1 MTEEEIANEPI
12 EESQKETLTSTEITQ
27 TSDLHKVIFV
37 PSMFENYFLDYASYV
52 ILDRAVPDIYDG
64 LKPVQRRILHS
75 MDELEDGRY
84 NKAANIIGN
93 TMKYH
98 PHGDAS
104 IGDAMVQLG
113 QKNITIDTQG
123 NWGNIYT
130 GDEAAAPRYIEARLT
145 KFAMEVV
152 FNHKTTEWK
161 MSYDGRNKEPIALP
175 VKFPLLL
182 AQGVEGIAVGLATK
196 ILPHNFMELID
207 ASIAIL
213 ENRDFEIY
221 PDFPT
226 GGTVDVAKYNDGVRG
241 GKIRN
246 RAKISIL
253 DKKILVIHEIPFG
266 TTTTSLITNSIAPA
280 IEKGKLKIKKIDDN
294 TAENVEI
301 LLHLQPGVSPDQT
314 IDALYAFTDCE
325 MSYSPNACVIYDRK
339 PRFMSVKEILQ
350 VNTENTVALLKRE
363 LEIELAE
370 LEEDWHK
377 WSLEKIFFEK
387 RIYKELEKDTATWE
401 KQMENIEK
409 AFDPYRDM
417 FRRGITR
424 DDILKL
430 CEKPV
435 RKISKFDIK
444 QADDKIAQIEEK
456 MDETLHHLNH
466 LIEYAIHYFENLK
479 KKYGEG
485 RERKTEIK
493 SFDNIVAATVAV
505 ANQKLYVNKKEGFV
519 GTALKK
525 DDDVEYVCDCSD
537 IDEIVV
543 FREDG
548 VFMVSKVSEKQ
559 FFGKDILHVDVFK
572 RNDDRTVYN
581 MVYSDGYNG
590 FAMVKRF
597 SVGGVTRDK
606 EYNLTKGK
614 AGTKV
619 IYFTSNPNGEAEK
632 VRVFLKAKAKL
643 KKTQFDY
650 DFSTLDIKGRASQGN
665 ILSRNPVRKIEII
678 AKGVSTLSAI
688 NIYFDSIVMRLNSD
702 ERGELLGAFK
712 EDDKIISIYG
722 NGNYRIT
729 GFDLST
735 HFENN
740 LAIIQ
745 KFNPQKPLT
754 AIYENKE
761 EGKFY
766 MKRFFPEITDKKID
780 FLGDEKTIRPIFISY
795 DSFPQVEVA
804 YYEKKPEDVEKTT
817 ISCSDFVEI
826 MSMKARGKRISFKH
840 IVAITPLEAL
850 PEPEEEIVEEEEI
863 AEEQK
868 SRRAENILSPDLLEE
883 TLVAEEQ
890 KSRRAEN
897 ILSPDLLEETLVAE
911 EQKSR
916 RAENILSPDL
926 LEETLVAEEQKSR
939 KAENIL
945 SPDLLEETLVETKKS
960 NEDEE
965 WEQLTLF

>member
-1 MTEEEIANEPI
+1 MQEEEINN
-12 EESQKETLTSTEITQ
+12 EITEEQEEEATVLQEMGQ

-37 PSMFENYFLDYASYV
+37 QSMFENYFLDYASYV

-75 MDELEDGRY
+75 MDELEDGRF
-84 NKAANIIGN
+84 NKAANIVGN

-98 PHGDAS
+98 PHGNAS
-104 IGDAMVQLG
+104 IEDALVQLG
-113 QKNITIDTQG
+113 QKVLAVDTQG
-123 NWGNIYT
+123 NWGNIFT
-130 GDEAAAPRYIEARLT
+130 GDTAAAPRYIEARLT
-145 KFAMEVV
+145 KFALEVI
-152 FNHKTTEWK
+152 FNHKTTQWK

-196 ILPHNFMELID
+196 ILPHNFIELID

-226 GGTVDVAKYNDGVRG
+226 GGTVDVTKYNDGVRG

-246 RAKISIL
+246 RAKISIV
-253 DKKILVIHEIPFG
+253 DKKILVIHDIPFG

-280 IEKGKLKIKKIDDN
+280 IEKGKLKIRKIDDI
-294 TAENVEI
+294 TADKVEI

-325 MSYSPNACVIYDRK
+325 MSYSPNACVICDRK
-339 PRFMSVKEILQ
+339 PKFMSVKEILR
-350 VNTENTVALLKRE
+350 VNTENTVNLLKRE

-370 LEEDWHK
+370 LEDDWHR

-401 KQMENIEK
+401 KQIDNIEK

-417 FRRGITR
+417 FRREITR
-424 DDILKL
+424 EDVLKL

-444 QADDKIAQIEEK
+444 QADEKIAQIEEK

-466 LIEYAIHYFENLK
+466 LIEYAIRYFENLK

-493 SFDNIVAATVAV
+493 NFDNIVAATVAV

-519 GTALKK
+519 GISLKK

-543 FREDG
+543 FRDNG
-548 VFMVSKVSEKQ
+548 TFMVSKVSDKQ
-559 FFGKDILHVDVFK
+559 FFGKDILHVEVFK

-581 MVYSDGYNG
+581 MVYADGYNG
-590 FAMVKRF
+590 CAMVKRF
-597 SVGGVTRDK
+597 SVGGVTRDR
-606 EYNLTKGK
+606 EYDLTKGT

-632 VRVFLKAKAKL
+632 VKVLLKAKAKL
-643 KKTQFDY
+643 KKTQFDF
-650 DFSTLDIKGRASQGN
+650 DFSMLAIKGRASQGN

-678 AKGVSTLSAI
+678 AKGISTLSAI
-688 NIYFDSIVMRLNSD
+688 NIFFDPIVMRLNTD
-702 ERGELLGAFK
+702 ERGNLLGSFK
-712 EDDKIISIYG
+712 EDDKIISIYQK
-722 NGNYRIT
+722 GNYRIT
-729 GFDLST
+729 GFELST
-735 HFENN
+735 QIEDN
-740 LAIIQ
+740 LSFIQ
-745 KFNPQKPLT
+745 KYDSQKPVT
-754 AIYENKE
+754 VVYENKE
-761 EGKFY
+761 EGKY
-766 MKRFFPEITDKKID
+766 YLKRFIPELTDKKVE
-780 FLGDEKTIRPIFISY
+780 FLGDEKLIRPVFISY
-795 DSFPQVEVA
+795 DTFPQIEVVF
-804 YYEKKPEDVEKTT
+804 YDKKPEEVEKTV
-817 ISCSDFVEI
+817 ISCADFVEI
-826 MSMKARGKRISFKH
+826 MSIKARGKRIPYKN
-840 IVAITPLEAL
+840 IVGINPLEPREDEAEERNSL
-850 PEPEEEIVEEEEI
+850 NPDFQEAPLVDADEEKRRKGEEENTLEPHF
-863 AEEQK
+863 Q
-868 SRRAENILSPDLLEE
+868 EE
-883 TLVAEEQ
+883 TSVEAPLVAD
-890 KSRRAEN
+890 A
-897 ILSPDLLEETLVAE
+897 
-911 EQKSR
+911 
-916 RAENILSPDL
+916 
-926 LEETLVAEEQKSR
+926 
-939 KAENIL
+939 
-945 SPDLLEETLVETKKS
+945 
-960 NEDEE
+960 EDEE

>member
-1 MTEEEIANEPI
+1 MIEDDINNSAKEKSQNEFSV
-12 EESQKETLTSTEITQ
+12 SQEDAQ

-37 PSMFENYFLDYASYV
+37 QSMFENYFLDYASYV

-75 MDELEDGRY
+75 MSELEDGRY

-113 QKNITIDTQG
+113 QKEITIDTQG

-145 KFAMEVV
+145 KFALEVV
-152 FNHKTTEWK
+152 FNPKTTEWK
-161 MSYDGRNKEPIALP
+161 MSYDGRNREPIALP

-196 ILPHNFMELID
+196 ILPHNFLELID

-226 GGTVDVAKYNDGVRG
+226 GGTVDVSKYNDGLRG

-246 RAKISIL
+246 RAKISIV
-253 DKKILVIHEIPFG
+253 DKKVLVINEIPYG
-266 TTTTSLITNSIAPA
+266 TTTTSLINNSITPA

-294 TAENVEI
+294 TAEKVEI
-301 LLHLQPGVSPDQT
+301 LLHLQPGISPDQT

-325 MSYSPNACVIYDRK
+325 MSYSPNACVIHNRK
-339 PRFMSVKEILQ
+339 PRFMSVREILHI
-350 VNTENTVALLKRE
+350 NTENTLTLLKRE

-401 KQMENIEK
+401 KQIDNIEK
-409 AFDPYRDM
+409 AFDPYREM
-417 FRRGITR
+417 FRREITR
-424 DDILKL
+424 EDILKL

-444 QADDKIAQIEEK
+444 QADEKIALIEEK
-456 MDETLHHLNH
+456 MDDVLHHLNH
-466 LIEYAIHYFENLK
+466 LIEFAINYFQNLK

-493 SFDNIVAATVAV
+493 NFDNIVAATVAV
-505 ANQKLYVNKKEGFV
+505 ANQKLYVNKNEGFV

-525 DDDVEYVCDCSD
+525 DEEVEYVCDCSD
-537 IDEIVV
+537 IDEIAV
-543 FREDG
+543 FRDNG
-548 VFMVSKVSEKQ
+548 TFVISKVAEKQ
-559 FFGKDILHVDVFK
+559 FFGKDIIHVDVFK
-572 RNDDRTVYN
+572 RNNDRTVYN
-581 MVYSDGYNG
+581 MVYADGYNG
-590 FAMVKRF
+590 KAMVKRF

-606 EYNLTKGK
+606 EYDLTKGA

-619 IYFTSNPNGEAEK
+619 IYFTLNPNGEAEK
-632 VRVFLKAKAKL
+632 VRVFLKAKTKL
-643 KKTQFDY
+643 KKTQFDF
-650 DFSTLDIKGRASQGN
+650 DFSTIAIKGRASQGN
-665 ILSRNPVRKIEII
+665 ILSKNPVRKIEII
-678 AKGVSTLSAI
+678 SKGISTLSAI
-688 NIYFDSIVMRLNSD
+688 NIYFDSIVMRLNVD
-702 ERGELLGAFK
+702 ERGTLLGAFK
-712 EDDKIISIYG
+712 EDDKIISIYE

-729 GFDLST
+729 GFELST
-735 HFENN
+735 RFEDN
-740 LAIIQ
+740 LCIIQ
-745 KFNPQKPLT
+745 KYNAQKPVT

-761 EGKFY
+761 DGKFY
-766 MKRFFPEITDKKID
+766 MKRFIPEPADKKIE
-780 FLGDEKTIRPIFISY
+780 FLGDEKITRIVFISY
-795 DSFPQVEVA
+795 DSFPQVEVE
-804 YYEKKPEDVEKTT
+804 YYEKKPEETEKTT
-817 ISCSDFVEI
+817 LFCADFVEI
-826 MSMKARGKRISFKH
+826 MSIKARGKRISFKN
-840 IVAITPLEAL
+840 IVQITPLEAL
-850 PEPEEEIVEEEEI
+850 PEEEEIEIDKNEEVIEKEEVKKEHDEKVSLP
-863 AEEQK
+863 EEVPLETEK
-868 SRRAENILSPDLLEE
+868 NIEKQII
-883 TLVAEEQ
+883 EQ
-890 KSRRAEN
+890 QPKPISSAKN
-897 ILSPDLLEETLVAE
+897 NKD
-911 EQKSR
+911 
-916 RAENILSPDL
+916 
-926 LEETLVAEEQKSR
+926 
-939 KAENIL
+939 
-945 SPDLLEETLVETKKS
+945 
-960 NEDEE
+960 DEE
-965 WEQLTLF
+965 WEQLSLF

>member
-1 MTEEEIANEPI
+1 MIEEVIENQTLEEENI
-12 EESQKETLTSTEITQ
+12 Q
-27 TSDLHKVIFV
+27 TSDLHKVNFV
-37 PSMFENYFLDYASYV
+37 QSMFENYFLDYASYV

-75 MDELEDGRY
+75 MNELEDGRY

-113 QKNITIDTQG
+113 QKEITIDTQG
-123 NWGNIYT
+123 NWGNIFT

-145 KFAMEVV
+145 KFALEVV
-152 FNHKTTEWK
+152 FNNKTTRWK
-161 MSYDGRNKEPIALP
+161 LSYDGRNKEPIALP

-196 ILPHNFMELID
+196 ILPHNFIELID

-226 GGTVDVAKYNDGVRG
+226 GGTLDVSKYNDGVRG

-246 RAKISIL
+246 RAKISIV
-253 DKKILVIHEIPFG
+253 DKKILVIHEIPYG

-294 TAENVEI
+294 TAEKVEI
-301 LLHLQPGVSPDQT
+301 LLHLQSGISPDQT

-339 PRFMSVKEILQ
+339 PQFMSVKEILR
-350 VNTENTVALLKRE
+350 VNTDNTVALLKRE

-377 WSLEKIFFEK
+377 WSLEKIFFEN

-401 KQMENIEK
+401 KQIENIEK
-409 AFDPYRDM
+409 AFDPYRKL
-417 FRRGITR
+417 FRREITR
-424 DDILKL
+424 DDVLKL

-444 QADDKIAQIEEK
+444 QADEKIAHIETQMK
-456 MDETLHHLNH
+456 QVLHHLKH
-466 LIEYAIHYFENLK
+466 LIEYAINYFENLK
-479 KKYGEG
+479 NKYGEG

-493 SFDNIVAATVAV
+493 SFDNIVATSVAV

-519 GTALKK
+519 GTSLKK
-525 DDDVEYVCDCSD
+525 DDEVEYVCDCSD

-543 FREDG
+543 FRDNG
-548 VFMVSKVSEKQ
+548 TFLVSKVSEKQ
-559 FFGKDILHVDVFK
+559 FFGKDIIHVEVFK

-581 MVYSDGYNG
+581 MVYADGYNG
-590 FAMVKRF
+590 MAMVKRF

-606 EYNLTKGK
+606 EYDLTKGTS
-614 AGTKV
+614 GSKV

-632 VRVFLKAKAKL
+632 IRVFLKAKAKL
-643 KKTQFDY
+643 KKLQFDY
-650 DFSTLDIKGRASQGN
+650 DFSDLAIKGRASQGN

-678 AKGVSTLSAI
+678 SKGISTLSAI
-688 NIYFDSIVMRLNSD
+688 NIYYDPIVMRLNND

-712 EDDKIISIYG
+712 EDDKIISIYQ
-722 NGNYRIT
+722 NGSYRIT

-735 HFENN
+735 HFEDN
-740 LAIIQ
+740 LLSIN
-745 KFNPQKPLT
+745 KFNYETPLT
-754 AIYENKE
+754 ALYENKE
-761 EGKFY
+761 DGKFY
-766 MKRFFPEITDKKID
+766 MKRFLPDVTDKKVE
-780 FLGDEKTIRPIFISY
+780 FLGDEKSIIPVFISY
-795 DSFPQVEVA
+795 ASFPQIEVE
-804 YYEKKPEDVEKTT
+804 YFDKKPDEVEKAT
-817 ISCSDFVEI
+817 ISCAEFVEI
-826 MSMKARGKRISFKH
+826 MSIKARGKRINFKN
-840 IVAITPLEAL
+840 ILKITPLEPL
-850 PEPEEEIVEEEEI
+850 PEIEEEVILQNEPIEVLESEIKKPTEETPKKVAEVEEVI
-863 AEEQK
+863 A
-868 SRRAENILSPDLLEE
+868 
-883 TLVAEEQ
+883 
-890 KSRRAEN
+890 
-897 ILSPDLLEETLVAE
+897 
-911 EQKSR
+911 
-916 RAENILSPDL
+916 
-926 LEETLVAEEQKSR
+926 
-939 KAENIL
+939 
-945 SPDLLEETLVETKKS
+945 VEKKS
-960 NEDEE
+960 KESSTPKTDDEE

>member
-1 MTEEEIANEPI
+1 MPEEINED
-12 EESQKETLTSTEITQ
+12 QQLTNDIPP

-37 PSMFENYFLDYASYV
+37 QSMFENYFLDYASYV

-75 MDELEDGRY
+75 MYELEDGRY

-98 PHGDAS
+98 PHGDTS

-113 QKNITIDTQG
+113 QKEITIDTQG
-123 NWGNIYT
+123 NWGNIFT
-130 GDEAAAPRYIEARLT
+130 GDDAAAPRYIEARLT
-145 KFAMEVV
+145 KFALEVV
-152 FNHKTTEWK
+152 FNSKTTQWK
-161 MSYDGRNKEPIALP
+161 QSYDGRNKEPIALP

-196 ILPHNFMELID
+196 ILPHNFIELID

-226 GGTVDVAKYNDGVRG
+226 GGTVDISKYNDGVRG
-241 GKIRN
+241 GKVRN
-246 RAKISIL
+246 RAKITIV
-253 DKKILVIHEIPFG
+253 DKKILVIHEIPYG
-266 TTTTSLITNSIAPA
+266 TTTTNLITNSIAPA

-294 TAENVEI
+294 TAEKVEI

-339 PRFMSVKEILQ
+339 PQFLSVKEILRI
-350 VNTENTVALLKRE
+350 NTENTVALLKRE

-401 KQMENIEK
+401 KQIDNIEK

-417 FRRGITR
+417 FRREITR
-424 DDILKL
+424 EDVLKL

-444 QADDKIAQIEEK
+444 QADEKIAQIEEK
-456 MDETLHHLNH
+456 MDQVLHHLNH
-466 LIEYAIHYFENLK
+466 LIEYAIAYFENLK

-493 SFDNIVAATVAV
+493 NFDNIVAATVAV
-505 ANQKLYVNKKEGFV
+505 ANQKLYVNRKEGFV

-525 DDDVEYVCDCSD
+525 DEDVEYVCDCSD
-537 IDEIVV
+537 IDEVVV
-543 FREDG
+543 FRDTG
-548 VFMVSKVSEKQ
+548 TFMVSKVSEKQ
-559 FFGKDILHVDVFK
+559 FFGKDIIHVEVFK

-581 MVYSDGYNG
+581 MVYADGYNG

-597 SVGGVTRDK
+597 SVGGVTRDR
-606 EYNLTKGK
+606 EYDLTKGTL
-614 AGTKV
+614 GTKV
-619 IYFTSNPNGEAEK
+619 VYFTSNPNGEAEK

-643 KKTQFDY
+643 KKLQFDF
-650 DFSTLDIKGRASQGN
+650 DFSTLAIKGRASQGN

-678 AKGVSTLSAI
+678 SKGVSTLSAI
-688 NIYFDSIVMRLNSD
+688 NIFYDPIVMRLNSD
-702 ERGELLGAFK
+702 ERGDLLGAFK
-712 EDDKIISIYG
+712 EDDKIISIYQT
-722 NGNYRIT
+722 GNYRVT

-735 HFENN
+735 HFEDN
-740 LAIIQ
+740 LSIIQ
-745 KFNPQKPLT
+745 KHNAQKPIT
-754 AIYENKE
+754 AVYENKE
-761 EGKFY
+761 DGKFY
-766 MKRFFPEITDKKID
+766 MKRFFPEVTDKKVE
-780 FLGDEKTIRPIFISY
+780 FLGDDKTICPIFISY
-795 DSFPQVEVA
+795 DHFPQIEVE
-804 YYEKKPEDVEKTT
+804 YYEKKPDEVEKAT
-817 ISCSDFVEI
+817 ISCADFVEI
-826 MSMKARGKRISFKH
+826 MSIKARGKRISFKN
-840 IVAITPLEAL
+840 IVAITPVESL
-850 PEPEEEIVEEEEI
+850 PEPEEEVIQDEEVEEIEEVIEEI
-863 AEEQK
+863 EEVIEEIEVVEKIEVIEKIQEVIEEQEK
-868 SRRAENILSPDLLEE
+868 PI
-883 TLVAEEQ
+883 
-890 KSRRAEN
+890 
-897 ILSPDLLEETLVAE
+897 
-911 EQKSR
+911 
-916 RAENILSPDL
+916 
-926 LEETLVAEEQKSR
+926 
-939 KAENIL
+939 
-945 SPDLLEETLVETKKS
+945 KK
-960 NEDEE
+960 NKDDEE

>member
-1 MTEEEIANEPI
+1 MKNGLLKMTAELNENQLL
-12 EESQKETLTSTEITQ
+12 EK

-52 ILDRAVPDIYDG
+52 ILDRAIPDVFDG

-145 KFAMEVV
+145 KFAIEVV

-161 MSYDGRNKEPIALP
+161 KSYDGRNKEPIALP

-196 ILPHNFMELID
+196 ILPHNFIELID

-241 GKIRN
+241 GKVRN

-253 DKKILVIHEIPFG
+253 DKKILVIHEIPYG

-325 MSYSPNACVIYDRK
+325 MSYSPNACVIHDRK

-401 KQMENIEK
+401 KQIENIEK

-417 FRRGITR
+417 FRREITR

-606 EYNLTKGK
+606 EYNLTKGT

-632 VRVFLKAKAKL
+632 VRVLLKAKAKL

-678 AKGVSTLSAI
+678 AKGISTLSAI

-712 EDDKIISIYG
+712 EDDKIISIYS

-766 MKRFFPEITDKKID
+766 MKRFLPEITDKKIE

-795 DSFPQVEVA
+795 DTFPQVEVE

-817 ISCSDFVEI
+817 ISCADFVEI
-826 MSMKARGKRISFKH
+826 MSMKARGKRISFKN

-850 PEPEEEIVEEEEI
+850 PEAEEEILQEEEIVEE
-863 AEEQK
+863 QK
-868 SRRAENILSPDLLEE
+868 SRKAEIRLNPDLLEA

-890 KSRRAEN
+890 KS
-897 ILSPDLLEETLVAE
+897 
-911 EQKSR
+911 K
-916 RAENILSPDL
+916 
-926 LEETLVAEEQKSR
+926 
-939 KAENIL
+939 KAESEKEDSYGLTGLRSSGLKN
-945 SPDLLEETLVETKKS
+945 